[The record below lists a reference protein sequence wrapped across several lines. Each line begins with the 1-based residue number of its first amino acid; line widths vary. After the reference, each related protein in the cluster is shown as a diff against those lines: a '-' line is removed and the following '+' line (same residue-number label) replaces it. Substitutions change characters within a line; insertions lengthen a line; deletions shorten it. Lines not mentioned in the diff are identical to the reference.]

1 MVQSNDKWVHEIPDR
16 GSMSEANAV
25 LPPETGSEASQA
37 FDATSNGNDD
47 IGENDSLEEDVD
59 ENFKNALEEQEQPS
73 LDTLDSLDED
83 SDTPKERVGFGLLLR
98 VAGAGIASLVLSV
111 STRLGRSA
119 ANDEDDLDVVL
130 AEAVDVDDFNTGI
143 ALGSHADKASIQST
157 GNAFGAPNVPS
168 STPMAPPPGV
178 ESAA

>member
-1 MVQSNDKWVHEIPDR
+1 M
-16 GSMSEANAV
+16 G
-25 LPPETGSEASQA
+25 
-37 FDATSNGNDD
+37 
-47 IGENDSLEEDVD
+47 DVD
-59 ENFKNALEEQEQPS
+59 EDFKDALEEQAQPS
-73 LDTLDSLDED
+73 LDTCDSSDED
-83 SDTPKERVGFGLLLR
+83 SDTSEERFGFGLLLGI
-98 VAGAGIASLVLSV
+98 AGAGLASLVLFV
-111 STRLGRSA
+111 STRLGSSA
-119 ANDEDDLDVVL
+119 ANDEDDLGGVL